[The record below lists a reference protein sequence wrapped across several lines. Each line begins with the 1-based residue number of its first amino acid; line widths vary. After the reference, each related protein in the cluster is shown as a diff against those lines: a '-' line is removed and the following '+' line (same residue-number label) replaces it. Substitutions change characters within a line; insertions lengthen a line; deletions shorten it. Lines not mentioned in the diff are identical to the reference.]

1 MTDKG
6 VQDLQ
11 VLTKTAAQHK
21 VATMNEIHSIL
32 QQPLARQKQ
41 MPPCSTL
48 VLLFAYSSDESYDIF
63 FV

>member
-32 QQPLARQKQ
+32 QQPLARQN
-41 MPPCSTL
+41 
-48 VLLFAYSSDESYDIF
+48 
-63 FV
+63 